1 MKNILLFLFCVGILY
16 SFTLQSVTAATH
28 EITHSCSIANSRL
41 DWRIEAA
48 TSTDTVKNCILEK
61 FSMPIESLSSAT
73 LSIQAHTDTVQKME
87 NKDVSPHTMTSQV
100 IVDVTVQNEARNST
114 LLTVSI
120 PAAQSTFTATAHD
133 GAVDYSGTS
142 GKTFDP
148 IQASKNTSILYNTA
162 TDLAQFVGAGNI
174 SLPVSAIATWSCS
187 GSGNAECGVDTYANA
202 SLSITYMYT
211 TPDPDLIVN
220 SCNEETI
227 TDSST
232 ITIQSA
238 NQGEGDV
245 TNPITIR
252 GTLPTCATYQGVDS
266 PLWKCTVSNQNE
278 LSCVFNGTVP
288 SQASVPTL
296 TLNVDKTNCSS
307 DSTFPIYVETI
318 GDIISLNN
326 SITCKVAN
334 TNIATPTPTIGVTS
348 TPSTPIEKDQKEG
361 DILSD
366 TAQSTNVLGSLA
378 QTGITIILPLL
389 SGVAIV
395 GTTLFLFKRKNK
407 KIG

>member
-1 MKNILLFLFCVGILY
+1 
-16 SFTLQSVTAATH
+16 
-28 EITHSCSIANSRL
+28 
-41 DWRIEAA
+41 
-48 TSTDTVKNCILEK
+48 
-61 FSMPIESLSSAT
+61 MPIESLSSAT